1 MQPGLFSLT
10 EFPDILQVPKPGQ
23 LKPSAW
29 YAIQVPHNAT
39 LINIRSRYI
48 LVGHSPPPCEV
59 VANSGNNSPS
69 M

>member
-39 LINIRSRYI
+39 FIDLRSHYI
-48 LVGHSPPPCEV
+48 LVGHSPPPL
-59 VANSGNNSPS
+59 
-69 M
+69 

>member
-1 MQPGLFSLT
+1 MQPWLFSLT
-10 EFPDILQVPKPGQ
+10 EFPDILQVLKPGQ

-39 LINIRSRYI
+39 FIDLRSRYI
-48 LVGHSPPPCEV
+48 LVGHSPPCEV
-59 VANSGNNSPS
+59 AANSGNNSPS